1 MILGT
6 DYPFPLGE
14 VTGYGGS
21 RPGKVIDECDSFD
34 DTLKRKLFFENGM
47 EFLGLDPNNY

>member
-14 VTGYGGS
+14 VHGYGGS
-21 RPGKVIDECDSFD
+21 RPGKVIDDCHSFD
-34 DTLKRKLFFENGM
+34 DKVKRKLFFENGM
-47 EFLGLDPNNY
+47 EFLGLDARDY